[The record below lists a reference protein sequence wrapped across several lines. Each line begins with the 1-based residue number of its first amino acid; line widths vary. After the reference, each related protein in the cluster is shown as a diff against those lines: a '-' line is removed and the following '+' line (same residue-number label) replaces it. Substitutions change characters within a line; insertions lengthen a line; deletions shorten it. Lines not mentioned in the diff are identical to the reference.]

1 MYKTIAFV
9 VDPYTQQA
17 TARTAALPPR
27 VVGSALTSLVHGLSL
42 VLNVLAG
49 PAVAVV
55 IAVFIPDN
63 MNRF

>member
-17 TARTAALPPR
+17 TARTAALPSR
-27 VVGSALTSLVHGLSL
+27 VATRAVTSVVHGLSL